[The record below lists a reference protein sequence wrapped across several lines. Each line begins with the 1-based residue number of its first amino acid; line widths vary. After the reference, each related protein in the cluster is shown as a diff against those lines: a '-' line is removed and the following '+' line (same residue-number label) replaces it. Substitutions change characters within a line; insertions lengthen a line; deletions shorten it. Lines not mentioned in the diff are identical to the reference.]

1 MPLIAGTSSVCGPSA
16 GSAASAPSDS
26 ARSKAARASATR
38 KAMDGAQGPC
48 ASAKRAAWLPGSS
61 FSR

>member
-1 MPLIAGTSSVCGPSA
+1 MPLIAGTSSVFDPSA
-16 GSAASAPSDS
+16 GSAASAPSES

-48 ASAKRAAWLPGSS
+48 AAAKRAAWPPGSS
-61 FSR
+61 LRR